1 MAEISLPN
9 TDYDVRSID
18 RNGAHTHIK
27 GLGLDERYTVVQGSD
42 EIVGQEKARRAVG
55 LFLKMVTEGIVAGR
69 SLLLAG
75 PPGSGKTAL
84 ALALAKSLPD
94 KDTPFVTITGSDLH
108 SLEMNRSE
116 ALRQAMRKAM
126 GLWIKEEIQVI
137 EGEIVEIEIDRPGAD
152 GKGTKTGK
160 MTLRTTDMETL
171 YDLGPKMILQLQK
184 KNITAG
190 DVVTIEKVS
199 GILTKLGR
207 SFTKAAEFDAAV
219 GTTKFVSIPAGEAQK
234 LQEVVHRVTFH
245 DVDVVNSR
253 SQGYLSLFAG
263 LIGEIGEDI
272 RDSVDRKVKEMSVE
286 DRAKIVPGVLFIDE
300 CHMLDI
306 ETFAFMNR
314 AMESEYAPIIVLAT
328 NRGVTEVR
336 GSGGYK
342 SAHGIPMD
350 FLDRT
355 VIVHTNTYTDK
366 EIRKIIRLRAD
377 SEGFTD
383 ILEDGALALL
393 SETAVRSSLR
403 YSLNILNIAGTCRE
417 LRQSK
422 TMGMEDVERALRL
435 FVDAKTSYEML
446 LKVGHQYLFHTD
458 E

>member
-1 MAEISLPN
+1 MDEVSLPN
-9 TDYDVRSID
+9 NEYDIRSID

-27 GLGLDERYTVVQGSD
+27 GLGLDEKYRVVKGSS
-42 EIVGQEKARRAVG
+42 EIIGQEKARRAVG
-55 LFLKMVTEGIVAGR
+55 LFLKMVTEGLVAGR
-69 SLLLAG
+69 LLLLAG

-84 ALALAKSLPD
+84 GLALAKSLPD

-137 EGEIVEIEIDRPGAD
+137 EGEIVEIEIDRPSAD
-152 GKGTKTGK
+152 GKGTKSGK

-190 DVVTIEKVS
+190 DVVRIEKVS

-207 SFTKAAEFDAAV
+207 SFTKATEFDAAV
-219 GTTKFVSIPAGEAQK
+219 STTKFVSIPSGEAQK
-234 LQEVVHRVTFH
+234 LQEVIHRVTLH

-263 LIGEIGEDI
+263 HIGEIGDDI
-272 RDSVDRKVKEMSVE
+272 REAVNKKVKEMTIE
-286 DRAKIVPGVLFIDE
+286 NRAKIVPGVLFIDE
-300 CHMLDI
+300 CHMLDV
-306 ETFAFMNR
+306 EAFSFMNR

-328 NRGVTEVR
+328 NRGITEVR

-342 SAHGIPMD
+342 SAHGVPMD
-350 FLDRT
+350 FLERT
-355 VIVHTNTYTDK
+355 IIVHTNTYTDK
-366 EIRKIIRLRAD
+366 EVRMIIRLRAD
-377 SEGFTD
+377 SEGISN

-393 SETAVRSSLR
+393 SETAKRSSLR
-403 YSLNILNIAGTCRE
+403 YALNILNIAATCRE
-417 LRQSK
+417 LRSSK
-422 TMGMEDVERALRL
+422 TLGMEDVEKALRL
-435 FVDAKTSYEML
+435 FVDAKTSYQML
-446 LKVGHQYLFHTD
+446 LKVGHQYLFHT
-458 E
+458 EE